1 MSIGDH
7 SKLLGVVAIVCIA
20 PVPYVQPVKLYKGK
34 ILLFV
39 VMLATRCSCFTAEC
53 FMNKTF

>member
-20 PVPYVQPVKLYKGK
+20 PVPYVVCSYCRYSCIRGKYLY
-34 ILLFV
+34 LL
-39 VMLATRCSCFTAEC
+39 
-53 FMNKTF
+53 